1 MVWGA
6 LRELQSLQHGQRG
19 ASLGVEDS
27 LLPRAALQ
35 VYVDVGQ
42 VAEEAVRRFLG
53 GSGERE
59 DIEWAAGALF
69 FVCTCLGG
77 IRVLGK
83 VSHT

>member
-1 MVWGA
+1 M
-6 LRELQSLQHGQRG
+6 
-19 ASLGVEDS
+19 
-27 LLPRAALQ
+27 LPRAALQ

-69 FVCTCLGG
+69 LFAPVWE
-77 IRVLGK
+77 
-83 VSHT
+83 VSGCWGR